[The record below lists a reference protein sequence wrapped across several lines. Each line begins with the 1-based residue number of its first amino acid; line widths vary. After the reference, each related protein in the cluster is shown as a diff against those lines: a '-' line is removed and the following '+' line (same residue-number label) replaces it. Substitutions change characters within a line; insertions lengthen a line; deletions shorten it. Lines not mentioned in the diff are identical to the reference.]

1 MSFSIR
7 VNLTAVIRGAPKI
20 FMPATFLELELWE
33 DDNPF
38 EGSK

>member
-1 MSFSIR
+1 MR

-20 FMPATFLELELWE
+20 FMPATFLEFGLDKPLE
-33 DDNPF
+33 